1 MDSFEAVTK
10 IMCDAIERAEGWY
23 CEILAQRHNGKNAS
37 EWAYDKLARID
48 REAMNAVEAYH
59 RMTVN
64 SMLDDTPRF

>member
-1 MDSFEAVTK
+1 MDNFEKVTN
-10 IMCDAIERAEGWY
+10 IMCDAIERAEKWY
-23 CEILAQRHNGKNAS
+23 GEILAQRYSGKNAS
-37 EWAYDKLARID
+37 EWAYDKLARLD